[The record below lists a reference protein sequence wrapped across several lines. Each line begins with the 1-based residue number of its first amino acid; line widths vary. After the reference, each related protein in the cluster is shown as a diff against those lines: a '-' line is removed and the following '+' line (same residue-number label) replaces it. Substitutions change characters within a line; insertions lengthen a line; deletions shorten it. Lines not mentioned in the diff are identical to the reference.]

1 MFSQLVAIANPDELE
16 VLARLIER
24 LEKGSVVSDQLSVE
38 ANEGPTKTDGP
49 STDNGQLAD
58 HPAGRFVGKVAKTKI
73 ELGEIMKEVVGV
85 GSEREVHTWLSKG
98 MPGERGHYDVNK
110 AVEWYLA
117 NNPKAV
123 AKNSAESQGIEQWNE
138 VLKKA
143 VAQREALKTER
154 LAGRLY
160 PRSAVEVHYATLL
173 TDIGDLC
180 EQLPDK
186 LRSQVPKSHAES
198 LRQYVMEALNQW
210 RVMVCE
216 HQRRVPQLF
225 DESQKKA
232 AAS

>member
-1 MFSQLVAIANPDELE
+1 MAIAEPDELE

-24 LEKGSVVSDQLSVE
+24 LENGSVVSGQRSVE
-38 ANEGPTKTDGP
+38 ANELQPT
-49 STDNGQLAD
+49 TDNGQRTS
-58 HPAGRFVGKVAKTKI
+58 HPAGRFAGHVAKTKI
-73 ELGEIMKEVVGV
+73 ELGEILKEVLGV

-98 MPGERGHYDVNK
+98 MPGEPRHYDVNR

-123 AKNSAESQGIEQWNE
+123 AKNSAESQGMEQWNE

-143 VAQREALKTER
+143 VAQREQLKTER

-160 PRSAVEVHYATLL
+160 PRQAVEVHYATLL

-198 LRQYVMEALNQW
+198 LKQYVMEALNHW
-210 RVMVCE
+210 RTMVVE

-225 DESQKKA
+225 DESLKKS
-232 AAS
+232 AS